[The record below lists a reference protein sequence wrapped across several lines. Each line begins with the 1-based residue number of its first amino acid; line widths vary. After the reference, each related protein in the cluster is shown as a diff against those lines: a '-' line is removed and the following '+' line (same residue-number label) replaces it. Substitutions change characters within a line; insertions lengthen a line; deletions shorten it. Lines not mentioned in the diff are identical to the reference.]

1 MSLKNIS
8 ISPLF
13 LAQLYQSPIIPE
25 KLKTDTAEQSRPLSY
40 LGNNHKHI
48 TVFIEN
54 DKNTWLPEDLF
65 TLLTNILNACHWSL
79 EDIALVNV
87 SSYPDSDFT
96 YFKQELNPEK
106 VILLGSG
113 FEKWS
118 GNHLEKNNIQLIDRC
133 TYLWSDSL
141 QLMQEDI
148 DCKKLFWKGLQDLLN
163 LK

>member
-87 SSYPDSDFT
+87 SSYPNDDFA

-106 VILLGSG
+106 VILLGTG
-113 FEKWS
+113 FEDWS
-118 GNHLEKNNIQLIDRC
+118 GVHVEKNKIKIIDHC
-133 TYLWSDSL
+133 VYLWSDSL
-141 QLMQEDI
+141 RLMQQNKN
-148 DCKKLFWKGLQDLLN
+148 CKKMFWSGLQELLN
-163 LK
+163 FK